1 MSTYNPTEIDNPFE
15 DYLKTDSL
23 LIDLTEKLKTKGKET
38 FKVRLL
44 QLTDSVVVKKKH
56 GPASIEIYETMVPS
70 PKSIEGTLTVDNLPK
85 EATVFKLY
93 YHMFDGLLEFGIL
106 ESSASIVNV
115 INKDNYYYF
124 KDNEGVWRLEIV
136 TDYN

>member
-1 MSTYNPTEIDNPFE
+1 MSTSNPSEVDNPFE
-15 DYLKTDSL
+15 EYLKTDSL
-23 LIDLTEKLKTKGKET
+23 LIDLTEKLETKGKET

-44 QLTDSVVVKKKH
+44 QLSDSVVVKKKH
-56 GPASIEIYETMVPS
+56 GPATLDVYESMVTS
-70 PKSIEGTLTVDNLPK
+70 PKSIEGTLTVDNMPT
-85 EATVFKLY
+85 ESTVFKLY

-106 ESSASIVNV
+106 ESSASIYNV
-115 INKDNYYYF
+115 ITKDNFYYF

>member
-1 MSTYNPTEIDNPFE
+1 MSTYNPAEVDNPFE
-15 DYLKTDSL
+15 EYLKTDSL
-23 LIDLTEKLKTKGKET
+23 LIDLTEKLETRGKET

-56 GPASIEIYETMVPS
+56 GPATLKTYETMVPS
-70 PKSIEGTLTVDNLPK
+70 PKSIEGTMTVDNMPK
-85 EATVFKLY
+85 EGAVFKLY
-93 YHMFDGLLEFGIL
+93 YHMYDGLLEFGIL
-106 ESSASIVNV
+106 ESSANISDV
-115 INKDNYYYF
+115 IITETFYYF